1 MKAAVV
7 EMDRIQQTLEIVR
20 DSVPGELTFDARMA
34 RSLAIQALEAAKFR
48 YRQHLIGKLAEAD
61 EERFAELSE
70 HWYLVHKDIEFD
82 YRIGMI
88 DQETFERLS
97 GLLDEKREAD
107 IRRRKYEDDYM
118 QVLKKVIQ
126 AVRGMQTSCAD
137 DYNRIAELWQE
148 PQEPQEPKKQRE
160 PRRVDLRDIR
170 IPIDKKHSGELEAAI
185 DKVQAGVRVRMVDTD
200 DIFDMADYVK
210 SEYKGKVPRTALA
223 GTKVIFDVNAQ
234 SFAKSYGY
242 TPMSTIAEITLTERQ
257 VYLTALYRGRCDKY
271 KYDWRMSETARAA
284 LDAQD
289 K

>member
-1 MKAAVV
+1 MKAAV

-48 YRQHLIGKLAEAD
+48 YRQRLIAKLAEAD
-61 EERFAELSE
+61 EERFAELRGE
-70 HWYLVHKDIEFD
+70 HWYLVHEDIEHD

-185 DKVQAGVRVRMVDTD
+185 DKVQAGVKVRMVDID

-223 GTKVIFDVNAQ
+223 GTKVIVDANAQ
-234 SFAKSYGY
+234 TFAKSYGY
-242 TPMSTIAEITLTERQ
+242 MPVSTIAELTFSERQ

-271 KYDWRMSETARAA
+271 KYDWRMSEAARDI

-289 K
+289 E